1 MGPTASGK
9 TDLAIALAEA
19 LDGEL
24 VSVDSALV
32 YRGLDIG
39 SAKPQYPHH
48 LIDICDPAEAYSAA
62 RFADDARAAIAAIR
76 ERGRRPILVGGT
88 MLYYRALLEGLAPMP
103 GADQAVRA
111 EIEQRARAAGW
122 HALHRELAQVD
133 PVSAAR
139 IHPNHSQRISR
150 ALEVYRVSGKTLSE
164 LHREGDAGGGSPNS
178 LMIALAPKDRAVL
191 HRRIERRFEEMMKA
205 GFLEEVRALHA
216 RKDLRPQ
223 LPAIRAVGYRQ
234 LWEHLSGSCSLEEAT
249 QRAVVATRQLAKR
262 QLTWLRKW
270 PDLHWIY
277 TDALGRV
284 LESDLSNGVLRAEAR
299 SPEFIP
305 ANLVLNYLTYNPI

>member
-1 MGPTASGK
+1 
-9 TDLAIALAEA
+9 
-19 LDGEL
+19 
-24 VSVDSALV
+24 
-32 YRGLDIG
+32 
-39 SAKPQYPHH
+39 
-48 LIDICDPAEAYSAA
+48 
-62 RFADDARAAIAAIR
+62 
-76 ERGRRPILVGGT
+76 
-88 MLYYRALLEGLAPMP
+88 
-103 GADQAVRA
+103 
-111 EIEQRARAAGW
+111 
-122 HALHRELAQVD
+122 
-133 PVSAAR
+133 
-139 IHPNHSQRISR
+139 
-150 ALEVYRVSGKTLSE
+150 
-164 LHREGDAGGGSPNS
+164 
-178 LMIALAPKDRAVL
+178 MIALAPKDRAVL